1 MREILLGTNRLLDP
15 EGGPLTCRYHIVV
28 HTLPPPLACESYGL
42 HIIRLETGEEAAV
55 PDLTV
60 QWARIEPLA
69 AAILRGCVTPCAL
82 REVVEDWL

>member
-1 MREILLGTNRLLDP
+1 MREILLGTARLLDP

-42 HIIRLETGEEAAV
+42 HVLRLETGEEATV

-60 QWARIEPLA
+60 QWARLQPLA
-69 AAILRGCVTPCAL
+69 EAVVRGGVTPCAL